1 MEIPDDLIE
10 SLLPAVEEQ
19 LHSPQTSY
27 VKKTYESLIGKH
39 NLEAGE
45 AMELIAQ
52 ALAIVINNMMIDG
65 RPFDT
70 NQYKQLLSNLP
81 DLPDESAQP

>member
-19 LHSPQTSY
+19 LRSEQTSY
-27 VKKTYESLIGKH
+27 VKTAYDSLLTSH
-39 NLEAGE
+39 NLDPAEASD
-45 AMELIAQ
+45 LIAQ
-52 ALAIVINNMMIDG
+52 ALAIVINKMMLDG

-70 NQYKQLLSNLP
+70 KQYKQLLLALP
-81 DLPDESAQP
+81 ELPDESS